1 MIGDKNTFRNSKN
14 PILNSYNLVLFY
26 IINIYVIEVA
36 LQVNSYLIY
45 NDQNLNLNEN
55 QDAV

>member
-1 MIGDKNTFRNSKN
+1 MIGDKNIFRNSKN
-14 PILNSYNLVLFY
+14 PILNSYNIVLFY